1 MGLRNWLQQKTADR
15 LGVEVIN
22 GQAKV
27 IRASARTIED
37 YTREVARLLIEH
49 FPETRF
55 EVLEHYRD
63 LYERPINQKYR
74 ALALTH
80 WDWPRPKTP

>member
-1 MGLRNWLQQKTADR
+1 MGLRNWLQQKTADP
-15 LGVEVIN
+15 LGVEELQQQVTVMHDLA
-22 GQAKV
+22 GTFEA
-27 IRASARTIED
+27 